1 MRGFAALRGN
11 KVKEMMHP
19 ANPGNEP
26 SISQESA
33 ASILENELFCK
44 IPLDIAPAVAICLAW
59 IEGVDNDS
67 DQCSYE
73 AKSLGLG
80 WRDVCYDYARKM
92 NERDSAVVSEMGGRF
107 TPVMLLHK
115 GKEPCEPGEESMG
128 SLNICS
134 ENHRESTPYISHYSL
149 ENELLRF
156 LKLEATAAPGDEPTD
171 DATKFLATFE
181 SIVEILS
188 SHIDSAEKDGDA
200 VFRNLRKHL
209 EHCWEKR
216 IVALPKDKVPKEA
229 VPLSHFGKGPSHHP
243 LENVSIKNDCWD
255 FSLLLLI
262 LLYY

>member
-1 MRGFAALRGN
+1 
-11 KVKEMMHP
+11 
-19 ANPGNEP
+19 
-26 SISQESA
+26 
-33 ASILENELFCK
+33 
-44 IPLDIAPAVAICLAW
+44 
-59 IEGVDNDS
+59 
-67 DQCSYE
+67 
-73 AKSLGLG
+73 
-80 WRDVCYDYARKM
+80 
-92 NERDSAVVSEMGGRF
+92 
-107 TPVMLLHK
+107 
-115 GKEPCEPGEESMG
+115 
-128 SLNICS
+128 
-134 ENHRESTPYISHYSL
+134 
-149 ENELLRF
+149 
-156 LKLEATAAPGDEPTD
+156 LEATAAPGDEPTD

-209 EHCWEKR
+209 ERCWEKR